1 MKLKPINSAKKGERV
16 SIQCLRCGHEDN
28 CQLQALG
35 CIEGAMGE
43 ILSNHSRVI
52 LKIGETRLAI
62 SENMAKSILIN
73 PQ

>member
-16 SIQCLRCGHEDN
+16 SIQCLCCGHEDN
-28 CQLQALG
+28 CQLQSLG

-43 ILSNHSRVI
+43 ILSSHSRVI

-62 SENMAKSILIN
+62 SENMAKSILISH
-73 PQ
+73 